1 MKLFKSFP
9 NYLTRIFMVY
19 NLFFFFFLQVNETQ
33 MLGSMHYFYLLK
45 EIE

>member
-19 NLFFFFFLQVNETQ
+19 NLFFFLQVNETQ

>member
-19 NLFFFFFLQVNETQ
+19 NLFFFFLQVNETQ